1 MNTTNEL
8 SFLFHYLKNYNIPI
22 CFYDKSLSLFH
33 LDNKIRQILGYN
45 MDSIY
50 ADNFIT
56 HQLKPNTI
64 YKITDQFSCVY
75 FMLQFPSEDQTKPLI
90 IGPYLHSAFDEDTLM
105 QYIEPY
111 SISPQDFQSLEEI
124 FSKIPVLLD
133 DTFLCILLQ
142 TFGEIIWG
150 GIHNFQFQHLDHHLR
165 ESTFSLLPPRK
176 THEIASGFDTQMY
189 ESYLLHENNLI
200 QAISKGDLQVAE
212 ETLSVIASF
221 PLGQFTAEQLR
232 NMKNYAIAINS
243 ICRKTAERN
252 TSNSYQ
258 VMKLATRF
266 TNKIELCASPENCA
280 SLLREIVRKYCLLI
294 KNHSMRE
301 YSPLIQQAIKQVDLD
316 LTADLSLNAMA
327 KHLNTNAS
335 YLSTQFKKITGISYT
350 EYVQKR
356 RIERAVLLLNT
367 TSLQIQTIAQYCGIT
382 DLNYFSKLFK
392 KYVHSTP
399 STYRKN
405 LSKLEIE

>member
-111 SISPQDFQSLEEI
+111 SISPQDFQALEEI

-405 LSKLEIE
+405 LSKLEK

>member
-50 ADNFIT
+50 AGNFIT

-111 SISPQDFQSLEEI
+111 SISPQDFQALEEI

-176 THEIASGFDTQMY
+176 AHEIASGFDTQMY

-243 ICRKTAERN
+243 ICRKTAEIN

-301 YSPLIQQAIKQVDLD
+301 YSPLIQQVIKQVDLD

-392 KYVHSTP
+392 KHVHSTP

-405 LSKLEIE
+405 LSKLEK